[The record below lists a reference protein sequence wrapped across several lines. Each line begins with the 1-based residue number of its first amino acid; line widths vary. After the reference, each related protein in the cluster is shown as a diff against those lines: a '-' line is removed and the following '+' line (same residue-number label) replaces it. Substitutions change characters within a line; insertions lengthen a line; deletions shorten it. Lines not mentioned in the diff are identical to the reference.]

1 MEECILHFHAENSM
15 NEGVDDAERKS
26 LYLLQVCH
34 AAAGMW
40 FSVTH
45 TVEVLCRC
53 EKKPHLNLLYF

>member
-1 MEECILHFHAENSM
+1 M

-34 AAAGMW
+34 AAASMW

-45 TVEVLCRC
+45 MVEVLCRC